1 MSQTI
6 QDFYRVAQQRD
17 FARDFQLRVLQ
28 LGDLTFDSDDLIYI
42 RTAQLPDRQISNHQV
57 AYMGLDFNVPGSVKY
72 PGSDA
77 WDVLFWADAKYR
89 VREKLET
96 WQKTIFDDSTSTG
109 NMTVPGVNRVVT
121 LQMVD
126 EMLNTVKTYNL
137 YGVYVKTLGNIQFDV
152 QGTGAPRE
160 FTCQLAY
167 QFWRPGTSVGTQSG
181 SSISGNIGASIN
193 IGNVNVGASIGF

>member
-28 LGDLTFDSDDLIYI
+28 LGDLSFNEDDLIYL
-42 RTAQLPDRQISNHQV
+42 RTAILPDRQVTNHQV
-57 AYMGLDFNVPGSVKY
+57 AYMGLDFNVPGSVKFA
-72 PGSDA
+72 GSDA
-77 WDVLFWADAKYR
+77 WDVLFWADAKYS

-96 WQKTIFDDSTSTG
+96 WQKTIFDDETSKG
-109 NMTVPGVNRVVT
+109 NMTVPGTDRVVT

-126 EMLNTVKTYNL
+126 EQLEDVKKYQLFGCYIKNL
-137 YGVYVKTLGNIQFDV
+137 GTINFDI

-160 FTCQLAY
+160 FTAQLAY
-167 QFWRPGTSVGTQSG
+167 QYWRPLK
-181 SSISGNIGASIN
+181 
-193 IGNVNVGASIGF
+193 